1 MTNNNYHRSIPLHFA
16 LRHQSNLADFWTNE
30 SGYFG
35 ACVKGLLRLEEG
47 HQNVKV
53 IPVAAVCV

>member
-1 MTNNNYHRSIPLHFA
+1 MTNNHRSVPLRFA
-16 LRHQSNLADFWTNE
+16 PHHQSNLAGFWTNE

-35 ACVKGLLRLEEG
+35 ACVKGLLRLEG

-53 IPVAAVCV
+53 ILVAAVCV